1 MLSSSAIACSAILG
15 VETGADVETGIRD
28 QVADFVV
35 TNYLFGDTT
44 RLPSDEESLVETG
57 IVDSTGILELVE
69 FLEHTFGI
77 SVTDEETIP
86 DNLGSIANLTR
97 FVTGKRVGAGL

>member
-1 MLSSSAIACSAILG
+1 MNSA
-15 VETGADVETGIRD
+15 VRT

-35 TNYLFGDTT
+35 TNYLFGDAG
-44 RLPSDEESLVETG
+44 RLPADDESLVETG

-69 FLEHTFGI
+69 FLEQTFGI
-77 SVTDEETIP
+77 TVTDEETIP

-97 FVTGKRVGAGL
+97 YVSEKQVGATL

>member
-1 MLSSSAIACSAILG
+1 MESG
-15 VETGADVETGIRD
+15 VRS

-35 TNYLFGDTT
+35 TNYLFGDAS
-44 RLPSDEESLVETG
+44 RLPADDESLVESG

-69 FLEHTFGI
+69 FLERTFGI

-86 DNLGSIANLTR
+86 DNLGSIAGLVR
-97 FVTGKRVGAGL
+97 YVSEKKVGAGL